1 MKVKDKK
8 WIRFRIYVVAFFI
21 IIGLG
26 TILARAYQLQVW
38 ERDKLKALAR
48 AGISGTIHLPPKRGS
63 IYDREGHELAI
74 SVELESIYAHP
85 RLVTEKVSVSKKIS
99 EILNLRR
106 EKVLSQLKSDSG
118 FIWLERRVSPE
129 SAEKIKELK
138 LPGVGVITETGR
150 FYPGRE
156 IAAHLIGFTGADNQ
170 GLEGLEKCYDQ
181 ELKGPPNTY
190 VQKSDAI
197 GRTFYLERYD
207 TSKRNMHNL
216 YLTIDKDI
224 QYKAQQALR
233 AAVEKA
239 KAKSGQCIVMD
250 PNTGEILALAVI
262 PSYNPNVFGKY
273 KPDQWRNRV
282 VTDCYEPG
290 STIKAFLLAAALE
303 EGVVSPLTTFYCEQ
317 GKMKIANHTVND
329 TKPYGYLTVAEI
341 VAHSSNIGAIKI
353 GQKLGYQRFYE
364 YLHKFGFGEKT
375 GLDTIGE
382 RTGYVRTISD
392 TRPVDQA
399 TFYFG
404 QGMHSSSI
412 QLITAMSAIANG
424 GKLVRPYVVRAV
436 KDQNGQTIKSNMP
449 YVVRRVIS
457 PSVAKRVT
465 KILEG
470 VVKEKGTAPKAA
482 IEGFRVAGKTGTSQ
496 KIDPRTKAYSNR
508 DYIALFIGF
517 VPADNPKLL
526 ILVMVDE
533 PRGNPYGGLIAGP
546 VFSEVGTWTLN
557 NLNIH
562 PPLRFAGKSGN
573 TEPLEVRKQEE
584 KISTKILLDNG
595 LLPNF
600 TGQSMRQVL
609 RKGRALGLKVVLEG
623 TGLAINQVP
632 RPGSSLEEISMV
644 NVKFRPPG

>member
-8 WIRFRIYVVAFFI
+8 WIRFRIYLVAFFI

-38 ERDKLKALAR
+38 ERDKLTAMAK

-85 RLVTEKVSVSKKIS
+85 RLIKEKVSASKKIAK
-99 EILNLRR
+99 ILNLRR
-106 EKVLSQLKSDSG
+106 EDVLSQLKSDSG
-118 FIWLERRVSPE
+118 FVWIERKVSPE

-138 LPGVGVITETGR
+138 LSGVDTIPETGR

-156 IAAHLIGFTGADNQ
+156 IAAHLIGFAGADNQ

-181 ELKGPPNTY
+181 DLKGPPNTY
-190 VQKSDAI
+190 IQKSDAI
-197 GRTFYLERYD
+197 GRPFYLERHD
-207 TSKRNMHNL
+207 TSKQEMHHL
-216 YLTIDKDI
+216 YLTIDKDM
-224 QYKAQQALR
+224 QYKAQELLR
-233 AAVEKA
+233 TAVEKS
-239 KAKSGQCIVMD
+239 KAKSGQCIVME
-250 PNTGEILALAVI
+250 PNTGEILAMAVL
-262 PSYNPNVFGKY
+262 PSYNPNVFWQY
-273 KPDQWRNRV
+273 EPDQWRNRV

-290 STIKAFLLAAALE
+290 SIIKAFLLAAALE
-303 EGVVSPLTTFYCEQ
+303 EGVVSPSTSFYCEQ
-317 GKMKIANHTVND
+317 GKMRIANHTVND

-341 VAHSSNIGAIKI
+341 VAYSSNIGAIKI
-353 GQKLGYQRFYE
+353 GQKLGYQKFYE
-364 YLHKFGFGEKT
+364 YLQKFGFGDKT

-382 RTGYVRTISD
+382 RTGYMRTISN

-399 TFYFG
+399 TIYFG
-404 QGMHSSSI
+404 QGMHASSI

-424 GKLVRPYVVRAV
+424 GKLVRPYIVRAV
-436 KDQNGQTIKSNMP
+436 KDQNGQTIKSNRP
-449 YVVRRVIS
+449 YVVRRVLS

-465 KILEG
+465 RILEG

-496 KIDPRTKAYSNR
+496 KIDQRTKAYSNR
-508 DYIALFIGF
+508 DYIALFVGF
-517 VPADNPKLL
+517 VPSNDPKLV

-533 PRGNPYGGLIAGP
+533 PGGNPYGGLIAGP
-546 VFSEVGTWTLN
+546 VFSEMGAWALN
-557 NLNIH
+557 NMNIH
-562 PPLRFAGKSGN
+562 PPLRFAGKSGI
-573 TEPLEVRKQEE
+573 TKPLEIRKQEE

-600 TGQSMRQVL
+600 TGESMREVL
-609 RKGRALGLKVVLEG
+609 RKGRELGLKVVLEG
-623 TGLAINQVP
+623 TGFAIHQIP
-632 RPGSSLEEISMV
+632 EPGAPLEEISMV
-644 NVKFRPPG
+644 KVKFKPPG